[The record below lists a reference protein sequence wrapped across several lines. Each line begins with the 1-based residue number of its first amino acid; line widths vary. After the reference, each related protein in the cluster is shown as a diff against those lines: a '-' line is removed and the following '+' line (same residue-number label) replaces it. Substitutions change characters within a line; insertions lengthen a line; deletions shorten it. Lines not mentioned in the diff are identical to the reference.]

1 MHLASIQTATLHGLE
16 AVPVFVE
23 VDMAVGLPYFDLVG
37 LVETSVR
44 ESRVRVQ
51 AAIRNSGIALPQK
64 RITVSLAP
72 ANLRKEG
79 SGFDL
84 PIALGILTAAG
95 ILSPETLK
103 GRLFVGE
110 LSLTGAV
117 RSVPGV
123 LALAVLARKQQ
134 LKEIVVPWGNARE
147 AAVVRPLGVRAAS
160 ELGEVADWL
169 LGKGELPLQAPAHE
183 PGVQSS
189 TTVADFSDVMGQE
202 HAKRALE
209 VAAAGSHNVLM
220 VGPPGAGKTMLA
232 RRLPGILPSMTFEE
246 GLQTTLV
253 YSVLGQLSDHSPW
266 VAERPFRSPHH
277 SASDAGIIG
286 GGPSPRPGEIS
297 MAHNG
302 VLFLDEMPE
311 FHRSVLECLR
321 QPLED
326 RRVTVARAQ
335 GSCTFPASF
344 MLVAAMNPCP
354 CGRRGVP
361 TAVCTCSLQQIERYQ
376 ARLSQPLLD
385 RLDIHIEVP
394 QLRFETLI
402 GNVAG
407 ESSIVIRG
415 RVDAARDRQRR
426 RFLKLPGVFCN
437 AQIPAQLTRSICA
450 LESPAEALIAVAM
463 DRWKLS
469 ARVYHRILRIA
480 RTLADLA
487 GRERIG
493 TEDVAEALQY
503 RGLDRPTELGQKG
516 SASEQAN

>member
-1 MHLASIQTATLHGLE
+1 
-16 AVPVFVE
+16 
-23 VDMAVGLPYFDLVG
+23 MAVGLPYFDLVG

-95 ILSPETLK
+95 VLSPEALK
-103 GRLFVGE
+103 GRMFVGE
-110 LSLTGAV
+110 LSLTGGV

-123 LALAVLARKQQ
+123 LPLAVLARAQG
-134 LKEIVVPWGNARE
+134 LSEVVVPRGNARE
-147 AAVVRPLGVRAAS
+147 AAVVRPLGIRAAS
-160 ELGEVADWL
+160 ELIEVVEWL
-169 LGKGELPLQAPAHE
+169 QGKLELP
-183 PGVQSS
+183 VQ
-189 TTVADFSDVMGQE
+189 TPIDALGGQLYRTGADFSDVMGQE
-202 HAKRALE
+202 QAKRALE

-220 VGPPGAGKTMLA
+220 VGPPGSGKTMLA
-232 RRLPGILPSMTFEE
+232 RRLPGILPQMTFEE
-246 GLQTTLV
+246 ALQTTLV
-253 YSVLGQLSDHSPW
+253 YSVLGQLSDRSPW

-286 GGPSPRPGEIS
+286 GGPLPRPGEIS

-326 RRVTVARAQ
+326 RRVTVARAH

-361 TAVCTCSLQQIERYQ
+361 AAVCVCSWQQIERYQ
-376 ARLSQPLLD
+376 ARISQPLLD
-385 RLDIHIEVP
+385 RLDILVEVP
-394 QLRFETLI
+394 QLKFQTLT
-402 GNVAG
+402 GAVPG
-407 ESSIVIRG
+407 EASATIRT
-415 RVDAARDRQRR
+415 RVDLAREQQQHR
-426 RFLKLPGVFCN
+426 LKKLDGVFSN

-450 LESPAEALIAVAM
+450 LDEAAEVLLGVAM
-463 DRWKLS
+463 ERWKLS
-469 ARVYHRILRIA
+469 ARVYHRVLRIS

-493 TEDVAEALQY
+493 ADEVAEALQY
-503 RGLDRPTELGQKG
+503 RGLERSTEVGQKG
-516 SASEQAN
+516 STHEQAS

>member
-1 MHLASIQTATLHGLE
+1 
-16 AVPVFVE
+16 
-23 VDMAVGLPYFDLVG
+23 MAMGLPYFDLVG

-72 ANLRKEG
+72 ANVRKEG
-79 SGFDL
+79 SGFNL
-84 PIALGILTAAG
+84 PIALGILAAAG
-95 ILSPETLK
+95 VVSQEALR
-103 GRLFVGE
+103 GRLFIGE
-110 LSLTGAV
+110 LSLMGGV

-123 LALAVLARKQQ
+123 LPLAVLARTQR
-134 LKEIVVPWGNARE
+134 LKEVVVPRGNARE
-147 AAVVRPLGVRAAS
+147 AAVVRPLGIRGAS
-160 ELGEVADWL
+160 ELSEVTDWL
-169 LGKGELPLQAPAHE
+169 LGKVELPLHE
-183 PGVQSS
+183 TIEEFGNRS
-189 TTVADFSDVMGQE
+189 THDSADFSDVMGQE

-232 RRLPGILPSMTFEE
+232 RRLPGILPQMSFEE
-246 GLQTTLV
+246 SLQTTLV
-253 YSVLGQLSDHSPW
+253 YSVLGQLSDRSPW
-266 VAERPFRSPHH
+266 IADRPFRSPHH

-286 GGPSPRPGEIS
+286 GGPVPRPGEIS

-326 RRVTVARAQ
+326 RRVTVARAH

-361 TAVCTCSLQQIERYQ
+361 AAVCACSWQQIQRYQ
-376 ARLSQPLLD
+376 ARISQPLLD
-385 RLDIHIEVP
+385 RLDIHVEVP
-394 QLRFETLI
+394 QLRFQTLT
-402 GNVAG
+402 GATPG
-407 ESSIVIRG
+407 KSSAKVRS
-415 RVDAARDRQRR
+415 RVDVARDRQGR
-426 RFLKLPGVFCN
+426 RFRKLAGVFSN
-437 AQIPAQLTRSICA
+437 AQIPAQLARSICG
-450 LESPAEALIAVAM
+450 LDEPAEALLAIAM
-463 DRWKLS
+463 ERWKLS
-469 ARVYHRILRIA
+469 ARVYHRILRIS

-487 GRERIG
+487 ERDRIG
-493 TEDVAEALQY
+493 SDDVAEALQY
-503 RGLDRPTELGQKG
+503 RGLEGPTEVGQKG
-516 SASEQAN
+516 DANEQAR